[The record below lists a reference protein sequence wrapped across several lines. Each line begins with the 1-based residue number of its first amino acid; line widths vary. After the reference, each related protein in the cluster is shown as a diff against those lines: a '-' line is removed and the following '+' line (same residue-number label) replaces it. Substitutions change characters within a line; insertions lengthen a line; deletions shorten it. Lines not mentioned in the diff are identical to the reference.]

1 MNYNKARELV
11 TEALVRV
18 NRQRNPYFNDLP
30 RDPISPI
37 YNVRPTPP
45 DVIPPFKPKP
55 PTARPPLGP
64 NDLNPPRPSP
74 SLPTS
79 IPPGLYRPGIYNNSP
94 FNPFAHPD
102 NETFNN
108 PNLPNDPSL
117 FTDPLSMMKSKATSK
132 STKASSGK
140 TKMAGKGTAS
150 PSQAY
155 AGAAKSLTFGGKTPT
170 LDAPGGLGEE
180 VSVAGRDR
188 RLHSFSESHNIET
201 LKDIPTS
208 RLRKLHAKYKAKGTK
223 EASREAATIGRIL
236 SSRVNEAI
244 STNDPNRGRM
254 GRKKPLVPQGMMP
267 DDTRNPRTG
276 NPVRTLGKLHSRL
289 DKLSPETRTKY
300 RQNYGYRTRVAG
312 RGRRLYPSP

>member
-1 MNYNKARELV
+1 MKSFMRFIDESYGK
-11 TEALVRV
+11 
-18 NRQRNPYFNDLP
+18 F
-30 RDPISPI
+30 
-37 YNVRPTPP
+37 
-45 DVIPPFKPKP
+45 IPLDIKN
-55 PTARPPLGP
+55 PTAFENILSARRKAEASARGKSNVENRRVFHELPKSMKAKMILAG
-64 NDLNPPRPSP
+64 SP
-74 SLPTS
+74 EMSKED
-79 IPPGLYRPGIYNNSP
+79 
-94 FNPFAHPD
+94 A
-102 NETFNN
+102 
-108 PNLPNDPSL
+108 
-117 FTDPLSMMKSKATSK
+117 MK
-132 STKASSGK
+132 KASAQ
-140 TKMAGKGTAS
+140 M
-150 PSQAY
+150 
-155 AGAAKSLTFGGKTPT
+155 
-170 LDAPGGLGEE
+170 
-180 VSVAGRDR
+180 GRR
-188 RLHSFSESHNIET
+188 KRGVTESHNIKT
-201 LKDIPTS
+201 LKGIPTP